1 MKRSPLHLLLIV
13 LFSLFMSG
21 CSAQRSTF
29 VLLPDPG
36 GKVGAI
42 SVTNSQGMQTLSE
55 AGQSTIISSK
65 TKAPGKTRTMD
76 ETQIRSLFGKVMAIQ
91 PSKPIKFILS
101 FKFDSSELRPDSE
114 ILVDKVVETALHNK
128 SMDIRIS
135 GHTDRSGN
143 AKYNYPLSLR
153 RAKYIQGLLVKRGID
168 PAIITTTS
176 HGEGDPL
183 VSTVNRVYE
192 PRNRR
197 VEVIIR

>member
-1 MKRSPLHLLLIV
+1 MKNSTLYLLSIV
-13 LFSLFMSG
+13 LFCFLASG
-21 CSAQRSTF
+21 CSTQKSTF

-42 SVTNSQGMQTLSE
+42 SVTNSKGTKTLSE
-55 AGQSTIISSK
+55 ARQSTIVSSK
-65 TKAPGKTRTMD
+65 KNAPDKTRTMD
-76 ETQIRSLFGKVMAIQ
+76 EAKIHSLFSKVMAIG
-91 PSKPIKFILS
+91 PLEPNRFILS
-101 FKFDSSELRPDSE
+101 FKFDSSELQPESE
-114 ILVDKVVETALHNK
+114 LLVDKVVETALRNK

-143 AKYNYPLSLR
+143 STYNYQLSLS
-153 RAKYIQGLLVKRGID
+153 RAMYIQGLLEKHGID

-183 VSTVNRVYE
+183 VITDRLYE

>member
-1 MKRSPLHLLLIV
+1 LLCFFV
-13 LFSLFMSG
+13 SG
-21 CSAQRSTF
+21 CSTQRSTF

-42 SVTNSQGMQTLSE
+42 SVTNRQGTQTLSE
-55 AGQSTIISSK
+55 ARQSTVVSSK
-65 TKAPGKTRTMD
+65 TKAPDRARTMD
-76 ETQIRSLFGKVMAIQ
+76 KAEIHSLFGKVMAIE
-91 PSKPIKFILS
+91 PSEPIKFILS
-101 FKFDSSELRPDSE
+101 FKFDSSELKPDSE
-114 ILVDKVVETALHNK
+114 VLLDQVVETALSNK

-143 AKYNYPLSLR
+143 SKYNYPLSLR
-153 RAKYIQGLLVKRGID
+153 RAKYIQGLLEKRGID
-168 PAIITTTS
+168 PAIIITTS

-183 VSTVNRVYE
+183 VLTDRLYE